1 MAEVSQRQVLDLL
14 YEVSDSFDRL
24 DAKLDE
30 VLVQVRILSYEM
42 ELGMKQIAEARSWYE
57 RVSSR

>member
-1 MAEVSQRQVLDLL
+1 MVAMAEVSRRQVLDRL
-14 YEVSDSFDRL
+14 YEVSHSFDRL

-42 ELGMKQIAEARSWYE
+42 ELA
-57 RVSSR
+57 